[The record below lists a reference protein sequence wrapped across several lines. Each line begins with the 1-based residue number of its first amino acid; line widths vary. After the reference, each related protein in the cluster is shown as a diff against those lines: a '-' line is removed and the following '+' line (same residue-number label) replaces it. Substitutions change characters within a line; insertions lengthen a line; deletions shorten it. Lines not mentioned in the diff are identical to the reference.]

1 MFVMII
7 LFDWTSFVVA
17 DETRVLSNVE
27 AAFAEASNTGALQ
40 TFPRGRLDVFPGGH
54 IQGIQLQRDIGRNRF
69 LAFLSHDSQSQA
81 YVVVA
86 SFAQPWGQ
94 PGELLHVH
102 RFSEGRLRHAGGFQL
117 LGNLLAI
124 GLEDNRSRDRSEI
137 QFWNAANPTDW
148 QQLNHL
154 TIKRTGE
161 PKDKT
166 AGAVAIA
173 RQADHV
179 VVAVA
184 NWDSRAIDFYRSSM
198 LNLTDDHCRFEVL
211 GRWAVHGAETSSW
224 QPDQRFGSYQAV
236 NLITQ
241 SDGALYLLGFHQGSA
256 RRNFVDLY
264 AVDLSVATRSSLRK
278 VAAKQITLS
287 DDTHFKYGGG
297 VTLHREQMWFLSTE
311 RTMNETV
318 RINVAK

>member
-7 LFDWTSFVVA
+7 LFGWTSFVAA
-17 DETRVLSNVE
+17 DEPGVLSNVE
-27 AAFAEASNTGALQ
+27 AAFAESSNAGALQ

-69 LAFLSHDSQSQA
+69 LAFLSHDSQRQA

-86 SFAQPWGQ
+86 AFAQPWGQ

-117 LGNLLAI
+117 LGNVLAI

-154 TIKRTGE
+154 MIKRTGE

-198 LNLTDDHCRFEVL
+198 LNLTDDHCHFEVL
-211 GRWAVHGAETSSW
+211 GRWIVHGAETFGW

-236 NLITQ
+236 NLVAQ
-241 SDGALYLLGFHQGSA
+241 SDGALYLLGFHQRQA

-264 AVDLSVATRSSLRK
+264 AVDLSVATRPSLRK

-287 DDTHFKYGGG
+287 GGNHFKYGGG
-297 VTLHREQMWFLSTE
+297 VALHRDQMWFLSTE